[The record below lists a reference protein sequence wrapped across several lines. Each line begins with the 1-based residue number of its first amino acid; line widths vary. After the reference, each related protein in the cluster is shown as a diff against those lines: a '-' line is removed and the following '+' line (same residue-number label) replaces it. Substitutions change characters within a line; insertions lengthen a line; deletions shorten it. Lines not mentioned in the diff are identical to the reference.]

1 MSFRLKP
8 PYEIDNTPR
17 YEKKEEPGV
26 LGRANKNGTIV
37 LNCDIKD
44 PKQREIV
51 DDHEMVHVEQF
62 KDFEKSDGKKG
73 LNYTNDSVTWDG
85 ETYPRKNG
93 KIKYKGKWTVEGHK
107 SFPWEQEAYK
117 TEKKK

>member
-1 MSFRLKP
+1 MAFRIKP
-8 PYEIDNTPR
+8 PYKIDNTPR

-37 LNCDIKD
+37 MNMDITD
-44 PKQREIV
+44 PEQRKEV

-62 KDFEKSDGKKG
+62 KDFEKSDGNKG
-73 LNYTNDSVTWDG
+73 LNYTNDSVTWQG

-93 KIKYKGKWTVEGHK
+93 KIKYKGTWKVEGHP

-117 TEKKK
+117 TNKK